1 MIKDDDFLKN
11 NNDIWNKDSKSIKK
25 KLDCEP
31 IYNQEFMKIKIRSY
45 SVEVTDF
52 HTRIMPEWGSNYIC
66 CLIVLIDSVLKKD

>member
-1 MIKDDDFLKN
+1 MISWKIIMIFGIKTVKALK
-11 NNDIWNKDSKSIKK
+11 KT
-25 KLDCEP
+25 DCEP